1 MAEKY
6 GVSISSVQRYIKQT
20 SSKVIILADSASTSI
35 VVQMDTT
42 YWGRNFGVVI
52 FLDAATH
59 RVLHFRFLR
68 SKERVSDYQA
78 GIAYLQSQG
87 YVIQA
92 IVSDLLPG
100 IKKAFPNI
108 AYQYCQ
114 FHQLLRI
121 KHLLT
126 SRPRLPAAGELKTLT
141 RQLTRTKKKNFVRAP
156 AKWESKWEDFLKEKT
171 CGEDGKWHF
180 THRKTRSAFYSLKR
194 NLDALF
200 VFENFPEKQ
209 VPRTNNAIE
218 SLNALLKMKLHRHR
232 GLSIEKRE
240 LLIANILMAY
250 NPYQY
255 RPSRDV

>member
-1 MAEKY
+1 MPPLIAFCIF
-6 GVSISSVQRYIKQT
+6 VSCEVK
-20 SSKVIILADSASTSI
+20 SA
-35 VVQMDTT
+35 
-42 YWGRNFGVVI
+42 G
-52 FLDAATH
+52 
-59 RVLHFRFLR
+59 
-68 SKERVSDYQA
+68 SDYQA
-78 GIAYLQSQG
+78 GITCLQSQG

-121 KHLLT
+121 KHLPT
-126 SRPRLPAAGELKTLT
+126 SRPRLPTAGELKTLT
-141 RQLTRTKKKNFVRAP
+141 RQLKRTKKKNFVRAP
-156 AKWESKWEDFLKEKT
+156 AKWESKREDFLKEKT

-194 NLDALF
+194 NLEALF
-200 VFENFPEKQ
+200 VFEIFSEEQ
-209 VPRTNNAIE
+209 IPRTNNAIE

-232 GLSIEKRE
+232 GLSMEKRE